1 MVVALLGVNSLLLGT
16 NSNQKRND
24 TVMKKYIYATLLSSV
39 AILFAGC
46 SDELENNFTT
56 KYAGEDIVFGGR
68 ATYELDESRNKAPE
82 TRTVYTGTFLGA
94 DGKEWVSGTKYEV
107 IHWVSGD
114 KVRIF
119 SAEAAGAT
127 VADYSVNVNDTD
139 ATGETE
145 LSKVSSV
152 GLQWSNNTQYDFYA
166 VYPSPHQYPLK
177 DNQLDPAVD
186 AAVLNG
192 SKTILGRIPAVQECL
207 GTPSKVGTSWTLK
220 PKMEYA
226 YMVAHQKVENANK
239 TSAEIYLNFVPIATA
254 VEIELVNKSNRAL
267 ELANILVSSAT
278 DGTALTG
285 DFTADLSKLTIGTE
299 KNIYTGIPEDGFI
312 TNVSNTGTQISIP
325 AYQGVGGLTGDPIS
339 LANGESIKFTL
350 FMLPNQNIDDLK
362 ITLVGIEGTRMGTT
376 NGITITKH
384 KKTFLNQMPISQK
397 TGDYDQSRWIEFLP
411 DNAYLKGLSI
421 PGAGGASSG
430 HTANW
435 DDNKLFLEQS
445 LTIEQLWAQGIR
457 CFEFTVDKAADN
469 ASFGTQNVIC
479 NNISTGV
486 TLAAAV
492 KAVKDKLVANPAEFA
507 MVIITYQQ
515 ASGWNVRQDDGSVNQ
530 TRVPA
535 TFMTQLNY
543 FWDLV
548 KNGTHATVG
557 AWPESTATDGI
568 QTGTEL
574 YSTNMTVEAARG
586 KLFCI
591 ARPTSNGEDN
601 YAEVTTT
608 RHGGGWFLDP
618 YWYELTKTSYPKA
631 APDTPSVTNEDILVI
646 HGWGALKDKW
656 YARGF
661 SDCVY
666 KRGVGN
672 GHFNAAVALDE
683 TTRNTLLGYTVN
695 SSRPGRPFDVAD
707 NSGNNYSTLPNK
719 ANGYAEKTSE
729 LDLTVDF
736 YYSTITNNGVL
747 QTKKAWVQEWARVVE
762 EPTTFTIESGK
773 YARWISSI
781 DEKKQHISDC
791 LDYALTK
798 KINGTPVDDVI
809 FINSLCGYYVS
820 NDNVN
825 SARPNSLTDCNI
837 ANQYENTYSGKWK
850 FNRLTGASSTAG
862 MCGNIAGF
870 ATAVNSYFYSL
881 LQNTTT
887 NPDFEPGPMGII
899 LMDRVSSNKDDD
911 GSKIPSIIIANNFQ
925 HTLPAAPAT
934 YSLRKSNYEE
944 GDRFAAPAQRGVKGA
959 DEGVSIVWE

>member
-1 MVVALLGVNSLLLGT
+1 
-16 NSNQKRND
+16 
-24 TVMKKYIYATLLSSV
+24 MKKYIYATLLSSV

-119 SAEAAGAT
+119 SAEAAGTT

-152 GLQWSNNTQYDFYA
+152 GLQWSNNTEYDFYA

-207 GTPSKVGTSWTLK
+207 GAPSKVGTSWTLK

-239 TSAEIYLNFVPIATA
+239 TGAEIYLNFVPIATA
-254 VEIELVNKSNRAL
+254 VEIELVNKSERTL

-285 DFTADLSKLTIGTE
+285 DFTADMSKLTVGTE

-325 AYQGVGGLTGDPIS
+325 AYQGEGGLTGDPIS
-339 LANGESIKFTL
+339 LVNGESIKFTL

-362 ITLVGIEGTRMGTT
+362 ITLVGIEGNRMGTT
-376 NGITITKH
+376 SGITITKH
-384 KKTFLNQMPISQK
+384 KKTFLNQMPISVKQ
-397 TGDYDQSRWIEFLP
+397 GDYNQSKWIQYLP

-430 HTANW
+430 NVYASASDVMKNY
-435 DDNKLFLEQS
+435 LEQS
-445 LTIEQLWAQGIR
+445 LTIDQLWAQGIR
-457 CFEFTVDKAADN
+457 CFEFTVDVDKSTSGTKDLGGVEVYCN
-469 ASFGTQNVIC
+469 AQE
-479 NNISTGV
+479 TGV

-515 ASGWNVRQDDGSVNQ
+515 ESGWNVRAADGSVSQ

-535 TFMTQLNY
+535 TFMTQLND

-548 KNGTHATVG
+548 ESGTHATVG
-557 AWPESTATDGI
+557 AWPASTATDGI

-608 RHGGGWFLDP
+608 RHGSGWFLDP

-631 APDTPSVTNEDILVI
+631 SPDTPTVTNEDILVI

-656 YARGF
+656 HARGYT
-661 SDCVY
+661 DCVY
-666 KRGVGN
+666 KRGDGSN
-672 GHFNAAVALDE
+672 KFFKYALENEPDS
-683 TTRNTLLGYTVN
+683 LLGWTTN
-695 SSRPGRPFDVAD
+695 SSRPGRPFDTS
-707 NSGNNYSTLPNK
+707 SGNNNGNMFGTLDEEPYSK
-719 ANGYAEKTSE
+719 ATSG
-729 LDLTVDF
+729 LDLTTDF
-736 YYSTITNNGVL
+736 YYSTLTSGDNGSL
-747 QTKKAWVQEWARVVE
+747 QAKKAWVQEWARVSK
-762 EPTTFTIESGK
+762 ESKVYTCDDGEFVC
-773 YARWISSI
+773 WSSSL
-781 DEKKQHISDC
+781 DEKKQNIKDC
-791 LDYALTK
+791 LDYALAQEIK
-798 KINGTPVDDVI
+798 KESATGVL
-809 FINSLCGYYVS
+809 FINSLCGYYI
-820 NDNVN
+820 N
-825 SARPNSLTDCNI
+825 SGETNGNADSGRPNSLTECNI
-837 ANQYENTYSGKWK
+837 SNQYENTLSGAWK
-850 FNRLTGASSTAG
+850 FNPLTAASSTAG
-862 MCGNIAGF
+862 MCGDIANF
-870 ATAVNSYFYSL
+870 ATDINSYFYSL
-881 LQNTTT
+881 LQDVTT

-934 YSLRKSNYEE
+934 YSLRKDQTLEE
-944 GDRFAAPAQRGVKGA
+944 GDKFAAPAQRGVKGA

>member
-1 MVVALLGVNSLLLGT
+1 
-16 NSNQKRND
+16 
-24 TVMKKYIYATLLSSV
+24 MKKYIYATLLSSV

-119 SAEAAGAT
+119 SAEAAGTT

-152 GLQWSNNTQYDFYA
+152 GLQWSNNTEYDFYA

-226 YMVAHQKVENANK
+226 YMVAHQKVVDANK
-239 TSAEIYLNFVPIATA
+239 TGAEIYLNFVPIATA
-254 VEIELVNKSNRAL
+254 VEIELVNKSERTL

-285 DFTADLSKLTIGTE
+285 DFTADLSKLTVGTE

-325 AYQGVGGLTGDPIS
+325 AYQGEGGLTGDPIS
-339 LANGESIKFTL
+339 LVNGESIKFTL
-350 FMLPNQNIDDLK
+350 FMLPNLNIDDLK
-362 ITLVGIEGTRMGTT
+362 ITLVGIEGNRMGTT
-376 NGITITKH
+376 SGITITKH
-384 KKTFLNQMPISQK
+384 KKTFLNQMPISVKQ
-397 TGDYDQSRWIEFLP
+397 GDYNQSKWIQYLP

-430 HTANW
+430 NVYASASDVMKNY
-435 DDNKLFLEQS
+435 LEQS
-445 LTIEQLWAQGIR
+445 LTIDQLWAQGIR
-457 CFEFTVDKAADN
+457 CFEFTVDVDKSTSGTKDLGGVEVFCN
-469 ASFGTQNVIC
+469 AQE
-479 NNISTGV
+479 TGV

-515 ASGWNVRQDDGSVNQ
+515 ESGWNVRADDGSVSQ

-535 TFMTQLNY
+535 TFMTQLND

-548 KNGTHATVG
+548 KSGTHATVG
-557 AWPESTATDGI
+557 AWPASTATDGI

-601 YAEVTTT
+601 HAEVTTT

-631 APDTPSVTNEDILVI
+631 SPDTPSVNNEDILVI

-656 YARGF
+656 HARGYT
-661 SDCVY
+661 DCVY
-666 KRGVGN
+666 KRGDGSN
-672 GHFNAAVALDE
+672 KFFKYALENEPDS
-683 TTRNTLLGYTVN
+683 LLGWTTN
-695 SSRPGRPFDVAD
+695 SSRPGRPFDTSSGD
-707 NSGNNYSTLPNK
+707 NNDNMFGTLDEEPYSKATSGL
-719 ANGYAEKTSE
+719 E
-729 LDLTVDF
+729 LTTDF
-736 YYSTITNNGVL
+736 YYSTLTSEDNGNL
-747 QTKKAWVQEWARVVE
+747 QAKKAWVQEWARVSK
-762 EPTTFTIESGK
+762 ESK
-773 YARWISSI
+773 VYKCADREFVCWSSSI
-781 DEKKQHISDC
+781 DEKKQNIKDC
-791 LDYALTK
+791 LDYALAQEIK
-798 KINGTPVDDVI
+798 KESATGVL
-809 FINSLCGYYVS
+809 FINSLCGYYI
-820 NDNVN
+820 N
-825 SARPNSLTDCNI
+825 SGETNGNADSGRPNSLTECNI
-837 ANQYENTYSGKWK
+837 SNQYENTLSGAWK
-850 FNRLTGASSTAG
+850 LNPLTAASSTAG
-862 MCGNIAGF
+862 MCGDIANF
-870 ATAVNSYFYSL
+870 ATDINSYFYSL
-881 LQNTTT
+881 LQDVII

-934 YSLRKSNYEE
+934 YSLRKDQTLEE
-944 GDRFAAPAQRGVKGA
+944 GDKFAAPAQRGVKGA